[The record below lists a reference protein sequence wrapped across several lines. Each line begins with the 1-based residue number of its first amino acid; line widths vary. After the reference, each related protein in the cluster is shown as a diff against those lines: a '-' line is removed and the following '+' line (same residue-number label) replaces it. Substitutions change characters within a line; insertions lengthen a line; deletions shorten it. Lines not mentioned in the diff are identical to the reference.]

1 MVPCYCYVFFF
12 PVRFIFGPCQRKEP
26 LWNQK
31 KTNLWEWSSNNTNS
45 FFSPLAVHCARKNK
59 ITGTTNEKNGWFLF
73 IFFSLFIL
81 ISHHPLRVYQF
92 RKVYCSDNKVS
103 LVFFVQINFSNDLYF
118 VCLVVF
124 WRRMQFRRSSTA
136 QMDNIFN
143 LPKMKLQ

>member
-1 MVPCYCYVFFF
+1 MC
-12 PVRFIFGPCQRKEP
+12 
-26 LWNQK
+26 
-31 KTNLWEWSSNNTNS
+31 
-45 FFSPLAVHCARKNK
+45 FFSLFVLFLDRVNGKNPYGIRKKQTCENGHLTILTLFFSLLAVHCARKNK